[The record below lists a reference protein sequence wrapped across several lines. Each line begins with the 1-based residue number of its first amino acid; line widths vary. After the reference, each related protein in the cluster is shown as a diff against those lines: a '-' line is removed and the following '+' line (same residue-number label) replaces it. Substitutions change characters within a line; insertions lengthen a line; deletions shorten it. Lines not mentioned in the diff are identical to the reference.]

1 MREIP
6 NRQNLVLVAAPA
18 VLIAASSFA
27 VFAPPIAVV
36 SCLLGWSML
45 AIAVNDARDFI
56 IPDTLSLPAIPV
68 GLLVSRVIGSGASP
82 GSDALLAHVA
92 AAALGAGALYGVR
105 EAYRWWRGRE
115 GLGLGDVKLA
125 AAAGAWTGIQGLGH
139 VLLLACALAFAFVL
153 LVNAR
158 DMRTVRGSTAIP
170 LGVFLA
176 PSIWIVWC
184 ANSLMPAA
192 PAPGL

>member
-1 MREIP
+1 MPEMTS
-6 NRQNLVLVAAPA
+6 RQRLTLVALPA
-18 VLIAASSFA
+18 ALIAAVSFA
-27 VFAPPIAVV
+27 VFAPAVALV

-45 AIAVNDARDFI
+45 AVAVIDAQHFI
-56 IPDTLSLPAIPV
+56 IPDTLSLPAIPI
-68 GLLVSRVIGSGASP
+68 GLLVARIIGSGASP